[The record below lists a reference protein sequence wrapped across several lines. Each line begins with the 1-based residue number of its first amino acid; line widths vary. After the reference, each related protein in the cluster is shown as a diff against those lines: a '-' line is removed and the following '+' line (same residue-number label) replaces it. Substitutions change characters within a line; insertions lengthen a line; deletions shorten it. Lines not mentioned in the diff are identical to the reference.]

1 MQDLFPI
8 LIGAHLFGV
17 VLGMGAAFM
26 SDFMFFAS
34 IRDERVTATELR
46 FLRLGGKVVWLGL
59 GVVALSGVLLV
70 LTDPAEYLVSNKFI
84 AKMAVVGVLAV
95 NGAAFHLFHIPRLHR
110 HAGEHFPSS
119 DEFVRHLPFLVAS
132 GAVSLVSW
140 TSAFVLGLLR
150 GLPFPAWQIIA
161 VYAALIVITS
171 VVAITLRKK
180 LVPHLRD

>member
-1 MQDLFPI
+1 MQEIFPI

-59 GVVALSGVLLV
+59 GLVILSGILLV
-70 LTDPAEYLVSNKFI
+70 FTDPARYFASDKFI
-84 AKMAVVGVLAV
+84 AKMAVVAVLAV

-132 GAVSLVSW
+132 GAISLVSW

-150 GLPFPAWQIIA
+150 NLPFPAWQII
-161 VYAALIVITS
+161 VIYATLLVFASLT
-171 VVAITLRKK
+171 AILLRKK
-180 LVPHLRD
+180 LVPHLRR